1 MTRHPIRSTGNPTV
15 SFTGPPMSEARRQ
28 HIHGKL
34 HSGPLT
40 KPRMRR
46 RNIAWAVLAVLL
58 VLAFDHMMRA
68 DQARLCASDAAMMQG
83 CGE

>member
-1 MTRHPIRSTGNPTV
+1 MTRHPIRSTGNSRPHIV
-15 SFTGPPMSEARRQ
+15 ATGYQ
-28 HIHGKL
+28 HTPRVA
-34 HSGPLT
+34 GPLT